1 MSLADTGR
9 SQQNHVGCLM
19 HEPHHAQLANLPFI
33 DRRLECKIRPI
44 EGPQTRQVGQLQPG
58 LQVTLLSSWASIAVI
73 RAGPDSP
80 HPVVENLLRHSAPYL
95 ERGFVHPR
103 GSLENRPMITVAKP
117 ANGIDP
123 EHSSYIPPG
132 GVRASSV
139 LTGVAE
145 TPKWTL

>member
-95 ERGFVHPR
+95 ERGFVHPQQRTQFLISR
-103 GSLENRPMITVAKP
+103 GLSHDPAAVAQRQR
-117 ANGIDP
+117 
-123 EHSSYIPPG
+123 EPP
-132 GVRASSV
+132 
-139 LTGVAE
+139 
-145 TPKWTL
+145 